1 MMMLSLG
8 NPQQASA
15 LSVSAAPLTS
25 ADDQPNEANR
35 RIMSY
40 LTKKIG
46 VARARAA
53 TLADI
58 VSKIAA
64 KYSLPP
70 ALRLRHHFH

>member
-1 MMMLSLG
+1 MMVLSLG
-8 NPQQASA
+8 IPQQASA
-15 LSVSAAPLTS
+15 PSVSAAPLAS
-25 ADDQPNEANR
+25 ANDQPNEANR

-40 LTKKIG
+40 LTKKFG

-53 TLADI
+53 KLADI
-58 VSKIAA
+58 VSEIAA